1 MQPQFPSPTPT
12 RNQQRLAPEPIRQRA
27 AGEAAD
33 SGERERGT
41 EQHRDVVGR
50 QREILRQRRR
60 RDDKAQKEEIVEIE
74 NPPDEREREN
84 PAMDRLNVLVLAQQ
98 VRGRAH
104 DLFDDPIAAHGTTG
118 RWLTPGFEKS
128 QTPAAKIVFSRA
140 TSSAVNV
147 NA

>member
-1 MQPQFPSPTPT
+1 MRTD
-12 RNQQRLAPEPIRQRA
+12 RARVRGDHQQRLAPEPIRQRA

-74 NPPDEREREN
+74 NPSDEREREN
-84 PAMDRLNVLVLAQQ
+84 L
-98 VRGRAH
+98 
-104 DLFDDPIAAHGTTG
+104 
-118 RWLTPGFEKS
+118 RWIG
-128 QTPAAKIVFSRA
+128 
-140 TSSAVNV
+140 
-147 NA
+147 